1 MKTIKPMRAGVL
13 TRPYQWR
20 GQTRL
25 SCGVYVLISSDGKGP
40 YLQSD
45 QKIWAEVLPTLDSG
59 GVLDQIMPKAH
70 PEYLV
75 SGFAYTA
82 HQADK
87 TQCMVRV
94 EVGDLH
100 KELRVCGDRYW
111 MGNSLTQA
119 ESFERMP
126 LDWAHAYGGPAF
138 QQNPEGKGID
148 PVQVNGTSAVPAP
161 NVEDPLQG
169 VNKKSDRPAPA
180 SFGPIGPSHPMKMTL
195 QGSYSEEWQ
204 KYDFP
209 GFLPDMDPT
218 IFNSAADN
226 QQWRD
231 LEELPLGETFRVWN
245 MHPELECWQSS
256 ILSLQA
262 RFLLLARDEHHRQYL
277 REVDNM
283 RASTVWLVPELQS
296 YILMFHGSVEIL
308 DTEADDV
315 EVIMAGVEYCDS
327 PRSFEHYEKVMMQ
340 RLDPEKVMHHLE
352 KDEEL
357 VPQALLRAD
366 DETDY
371 SVGKDKLGSRLRLY
385 ISHQEKQAK
394 SWFENRGLEYT
405 AVIPEFVGPPESPD
419 VFFNNPDRQT
429 KLAQDAQTQALA
441 LMRESS
447 DPQMERL
454 ADMLDSAHA
463 ATDALPIDISGPPDM
478 GMMESAKALASS
490 GTQESARNQTDEMF
504 DTLTSSVRKSYLY
517 SVQYQAAA
525 PALDTAASS
534 PLREEVMRRYRLDGN
549 LSEMDLTGADL
560 SGLVLDGADF
570 SGAFLESVNFE
581 GGRLS
586 DVNFSEAVLARARFS
601 NCVLKSLDFTTA
613 NLSEALFS
621 HATVHLCT
629 FRETQFLKMKV
640 RASKFVGCSFANH
653 ISDEIEFDNTTLVDC
668 HFDSCIWSEMK
679 MRNTV
684 FESCAFNKW
693 AVVESNLDAS
703 RFDETRLV
711 DVSFMTSELKDCIFT
726 KSDLNN
732 LLIEEDVNMA
742 GAKFI
747 GSRLKECNFIGT
759 KITGAQFNYSD
770 ISESDFSHAILRDC
784 CFDHVIAREAIFH
797 KSDLKGSSF
806 RNANLIQASLE
817 KANLI
822 GCCFDGAAMFRTN
835 VSKVDVDHTTSTSGA
850 YKDQLELYPVFRDTE
865 ASVFRVFDNG

>member
-82 HQADK
+82 HQPDK

-100 KELRVCGDRYW
+100 KELRVHGDRYW
-111 MGNSLTQA
+111 VGNALTQA

-126 LDWAHAYGGPAF
+126 LDWAHAFGGPAF
-138 QQNPEGKGID
+138 DQNPEGKGID
-148 PVQVNGTSAVPAP
+148 PVHMNGTSAVPAP
-161 NVEDPLQG
+161 NVEDPLRG
-169 VNKKSDRPAPA
+169 VRKKSDRPVPA
-180 SFGPIGPSHPMKMTL
+180 SFGPIGPSHPVKMAL
-195 QGSYSEEWQ
+195 QGSFSEEWQ

-218 IFNSAADN
+218 IFNTAAEN
-226 QQWRD
+226 QQWRH
-231 LEELPLGETFRVWN
+231 LEQVPLGSTFRVWN
-245 MHPELECWQSS
+245 MHPELACWQNT
-256 ILSLQA
+256 ILPLQA

-296 YILMFHGSVEIL
+296 YILMFHGSVQIL

-315 EVIMAGVEYCDS
+315 EVVMAGVEYCDS
-327 PRSFEHYEKVMMQ
+327 PRSFEHYENVMMQ

-357 VPQALLRAD
+357 VPEALLRAD

-371 SVGKDKLGSRLRLY
+371 SVGKDKLGRRLRLY
-385 ISHQEKQAK
+385 IGHQEKQVK
-394 SWFENRGLEYT
+394 SWFENQGLDYK
-405 AVIPEFVGPPESPD
+405 AVLPDFVGPPEAPD

-429 KLAQDAQTQALA
+429 KLAQDAQSQAIA

-447 DPQMERL
+447 DPEMERL
-454 ADMLDSAHA
+454 ADMLDHAHA

-478 GMMESAKALASS
+478 SMMENAKALASS
-490 GTQESARNQTDEMF
+490 GAEGSARHQTDETF

-525 PALDTAASS
+525 PALDMTTSS
-534 PLREEVMRRYRLDGN
+534 PLRAEVMRRYRLGGD
-549 LSEMDLTGADL
+549 LSQMDLTGADL
-560 SGLVLDGADF
+560 SGLVLEGADF
-570 SGAFLESVNFE
+570 SGAFLESVNFD
-581 GGRLS
+581 GARLNNI
-586 DVNFSEAVLARARFS
+586 NFSEAVLARVRFS
-601 NCVLKSLDFTTA
+601 NCVLKSLDLTKA

-621 HATVHLCT
+621 HATVEQCK

-640 RASKFVGCSFANH
+640 TESKIVGCTFANH
-653 ISDEIEFDNTTLVDC
+653 ISDQIEFDNATFVDC
-668 HFDSCIWSEMK
+668 RFDSCIWSEMK
-679 MRNTV
+679 MNDTV
-684 FESCAFNKW
+684 FERCTFNKW
-693 AVVESNLDAS
+693 AVVESHLNSS
-703 RFDETRLV
+703 RFDETCLV
-711 DVSFMTSELKDCIFT
+711 DVSFMTTELNNCIFT

-732 LLIEEDVNMA
+732 LLIEDDVNMP
-742 GAKFI
+742 GARFI

-759 KITGAQFNYSD
+759 RITGAQFNYSD
-770 ISESDFSHAILRDC
+770 ISGSDFSNAILREC
-784 CFDHVIAREAIFH
+784 SFEHVIARETIFH

-806 RNANLIQASLE
+806 KNANLIQASLE

-822 GCCFDGAAMFRTN
+822 GCCFDGAVMFRTN
-835 VSKVDVDHTTSTSGA
+835 VSKVDVDHTTSTSEA

-865 ASVFRVFDNG
+865 AGVFRVFDNG